1 MASFWQRLFG
11 GAPADEGAAAAT
23 PAASAAL
30 AALGADMHSHLL
42 PGLDDGAETV
52 AHSLDLLRS
61 LRDLGFR
68 KLVMTPHIMGDF
80 YKNTPEGIRDALAL
94 LRTEADRAGLGDVV
108 LDCAAEYYLDEFLG
122 RKLADGTEMLTFG
135 GAERYLL
142 FETSYM
148 NEPLNLY
155 DIIFEMKSQGYRPV
169 LAHPERYT
177 YLYGRFAEIE
187 KMRRDYGVLLQVN
200 LNSLSGYYS
209 PAARKVAEQLVDA
222 GLVDFAGT
230 DTHHLRHT
238 DTLLRR
244 TAPLPHVAKL
254 LQLPLLNNTL

>member
-11 GAPADEGAAAAT
+11 GNAGAESGAPAAD
-23 PAASAAL
+23 SAAL
-30 AALGADMHSHLL
+30 AALGTDMHSHLL

-52 AHSLDLLRS
+52 AHSLDLLRA
-61 LRDLGFR
+61 LRALGYR

-80 YKNTPEGIRDALAL
+80 YKNTPEGIRDALEL
-94 LRTEADRAGLGDVV
+94 LRAEAAAADLGDVA
-108 LDCAAEYYLDEFLG
+108 LECAAEYYLDEFLG

-135 GAERYLL
+135 GEKRYLL

-148 NEPLNLY
+148 NEPLNFY
-155 DIIFEMKSQGYRPV
+155 EIVFELKAQGYRPV

-187 KMRRDYGVLLQVN
+187 KMRREYGILLQVN
-200 LNSLSGYYS
+200 LNSLAGYYS
-209 PAARKVAEQLVDA
+209 PGAKKVAEQLIDG
-222 GLVDFAGT
+222 GLVDFVGT
-230 DTHHLRHT
+230 DAHHLRHT
-238 DTLLRR
+238 DTLLKR
-244 TAPLPHVAKL
+244 TLPQPHLERL

>member
-1 MASFWQRLFG
+1 
-11 GAPADEGAAAAT
+11 
-23 PAASAAL
+23 
-30 AALGADMHSHLL
+30 MHSHLL

-52 AHSLDLLRS
+52 EHSLDLLRA
-61 LRDLGFR
+61 LRDLGYR

-80 YKNTPEGIRDALAL
+80 YKNTPEGIRAALKL
-94 LRTEADRAGLGDVV
+94 LREAAAAAGLHDVA
-108 LDCAAEYYLDEFLG
+108 LECAAEYYLDEFLG
-122 RKLADGTEMLTFG
+122 QKLADGTEMLTFG
-135 GAERYLL
+135 GDKRYLL

-148 NEPLNLY
+148 NEPLNLFE
-155 DIIFEMKSQGYRPV
+155 IIFEMKAQGYQPV

-209 PAARKVAEQLVDA
+209 PAAKKVAEQLIE
-222 GLVDFAGT
+222 GELVDFVGT

-238 DTLLRR
+238 DTLAQR
-244 TAPLPHVAKL
+244 TLVQPYMEKL
-254 LQLPLLNNTL
+254 LRLPLLNNTL

>member
-1 MASFWQRLFG
+1 
-11 GAPADEGAAAAT
+11 
-23 PAASAAL
+23 
-30 AALGADMHSHLL
+30 MHSHLL

-52 AHSLDLLRS
+52 EHSLGLLRA
-61 LRDLGFR
+61 LRELGYR

-80 YKNTPEGIRDALAL
+80 YKNTPEGIRSALKL
-94 LRTEADRAGLGDVV
+94 LKEAAEAAGLDDVE

-135 GAERYLL
+135 GEKRYLL

-148 NEPLNLY
+148 NEPLNLHE
-155 DIIFEMKSQGYRPV
+155 IIFELKTQGYRPV

-187 KMRRDYGVLLQVN
+187 KLREQYGVLMQLN
-200 LNSLSGYYS
+200 INSLAGYYS
-209 PAARKVAEQLVDA
+209 PAAQKVSEQLIDG
-222 GLVDFAGT
+222 GLVDFVGT

-238 DTLLRR
+238 DTLKGKTLRS
-244 TAPLPHVAKL
+244 PYLEKL
-254 LQLPLLNNTL
+254 LQLPLLNKTL